1 MAKETRQ
8 YKKILMAPCLQI
20 ALQLSFFRLMASLE
34 QSRNQIPNVMQKEWE
49 VQDGTITKNIVLPV
63 STLVF

>member
-1 MAKETRQ
+1 
-8 YKKILMAPCLQI
+8 MAPCLQI